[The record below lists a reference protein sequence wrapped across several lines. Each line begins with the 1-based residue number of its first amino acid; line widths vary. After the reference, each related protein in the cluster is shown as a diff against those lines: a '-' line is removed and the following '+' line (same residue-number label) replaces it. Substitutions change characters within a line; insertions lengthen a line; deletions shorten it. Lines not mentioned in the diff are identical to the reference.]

1 MATSMEQHRD
11 LIVDGDIAQALDM
24 CRRLLRTESNVKR
37 VQTAQ
42 LVLERLRSGG
52 TDDSSDDV
60 NALLRVLGNYVT
72 PTREL
77 TEEIL
82 PLLLFC
88 NHRVLLIY
96 HLPKLTYQSKECVQL
111 VVQAYLDLI
120 ITDRSLLVPVMGSL
134 AEIPLDI
141 SEKNTVVEITQSLL
155 DAAEEEDIPAVVQSL
170 LSMVTKSSAPK
181 ALGRLRIEC
190 NRIQSGTLSLTM
202 EVIGRYATVGSV
214 ALTALLRLIT
224 HVDSLTTFDI
234 VLLTLVMSK
243 SAENEVSVLIKRGGD
258 VKELAVRTTTV
269 VAQSGRL
276 HDRMMREAASMLIR
290 SEWAYLLPSF
300 IRFCSCLL
308 AVCFRAS
315 TQITLA
321 SKLIAT
327 SVNTMIILIETRS
340 NVQEEA
346 LILLLTIASQPKR
359 LLLLANTDSAKRTRS
374 ALCWNVA
381 EVIALRFSEL
391 ARRNAGALAS
401 SSHLFLDHLHG
412 IASASTESVIDEKY
426 PSQILDLL
434 CSTMAL
440 LTKKERGVYSLLMI
454 TIQKQ
459 LVTRVGASG
468 LSHDQ
473 QSFRCESGRSLQ
485 IRASAVEVK
494 QLMAVF
500 LTGHLLKNQVVVES
514 RDRKSLSNWMLRLLT
529 FANRDETLL
538 HVMRFVRDEMNR
550 SREVSALEQERALLT
565 SSISQVF
572 RKKGLCWTSRNHV
585 LQRIKEDNSIML
597 AFDDA
602 KNITAI
608 ISDGLATS
616 LAVDATEFVLKMR
629 FGVPPSAFGDMDHSE
644 RKAHMKLTEREYL
657 MKICLLQELF
667 HCYLDFTPSIEQSE
681 VVDAAFVLPSAIKRA
696 FSAEECES
704 VEPSAQNILIWN
716 LVCALEVA
724 VASTNFAAEQYSSML
739 AIPGPKR
746 DCLKQYSR
754 MAARLHI
761 CLKQRNL
768 LARILASQKK
778 SILTRLDGFNDALS
792 SRRAEAQKHELEWF
806 LVEASIA
813 EQLLNGQLRRVQGEA
828 PRASLFGLDF
838 RVICL
843 AFEGEQKHFM
853 EPTLSLPNE
862 LDLLQVFNRHLQSD
876 AMPFSDLDGT
886 SGSGRYK
893 KMLVS
898 RSEGRQTVKWVC
910 YRAVELSRMVS
921 IEEFD
926 RAANG
931 SFEAEST
938 EVSAVTRKLMAHS
951 LAYIYDSFIAILEE
965 CRVAT
970 ATGDS
975 SWSNKMM
982 ELLAAGASPD
992 DDLSRVNNPS
1002 GYSEVFFRFLARQ
1015 CLKLTDP
1022 TLASLVTDA
1031 LTLLVLNTRKSPLIS
1046 QLCLA
1051 MLHQTFPAA
1060 STSSHFE
1067 ASGGKFCRGLPLRSL
1082 PNAVVSP
1089 TKGHMC
1095 SLAKYRC
1102 TSMKWRHIA
1111 YLVVG
1116 SWAYSTSASAGSFLL
1131 ADYLEQ
1137 MRVLVDATAS
1147 RNDGRNRMDESE
1159 DESGEDK
1166 IEERRR
1172 QDELTVVVDG
1182 EHIVLKSLTNE
1193 SLPYFIEAIL
1203 LCAIASLYRVT
1214 PKKPAQALAN
1224 LNPFLDH
1231 CRAMHVFESTLR
1243 VFAQAEACGFNL
1255 PVKTNLL
1262 VLRGGSFATRSVKSI
1277 LTKCIAWRIE
1287 QSVRDDT
1294 GALGHL
1300 GVLFG
1305 AAQVMSMTMER
1316 VTSIFQERVMLKMQ
1330 RNGGSRRRG
1339 GWSNELLVK
1348 TYGKKY
1354 NTRRWISKT
1363 EAKLLP
1369 LFSHGIQELQ
1379 DFLQDRS
1386 DVNNIVLE
1394 AARVEWEST
1403 INIWGDYEH
1412 RDVMLS
1418 ADKLVSACRTLQ
1430 ATELTSTLLKDWRP
1444 CVLIDTEDDETDFDD
1459 DEDLADSQDVDEES
1473 LSEDEDDGFVVRSY
1487 ETTNRTPLLS
1497 GRKKPAVE
1505 LQDNGDLGFPT
1516 IFVDFKKQKKR
1527 HTRAKASL
1535 GS

>member
-1 MATSMEQHRD
+1 MATLMEQHRD
-11 LIVDGDIAQALDM
+11 LVVDGEIAQALDI
-24 CRRLLRTESNVKR
+24 CRRLLRTSSSVQCVK
-37 VQTAQ
+37 TAQ
-42 LVLERLRSGG
+42 MVLERLRSGG
-52 TDDSSDDV
+52 IDDSSDDV
-60 NALLRVLGNYVT
+60 NALLRLLGNYVT

-82 PLLLFC
+82 PLLFFC
-88 NHRVLLIY
+88 NHRVLLIH
-96 HLPKLTYQSKECVQL
+96 HLPKLTYQSKACVQL
-111 VVQAYLDLI
+111 VVQAYLELLV
-120 ITDRSLLVPVMGSL
+120 TDRSLLVPVLGSL
-134 AEIPLDI
+134 AEMPLDI
-141 SEKNTVVEITQSLL
+141 NEKNTVVEATQSLL
-155 DAAEEEDIPAVVQSL
+155 DAAEEGDIPAVVQSL

-190 NRIQSGTLSLTM
+190 NRIQCGTLSLTM

-224 HVDSLTTFDI
+224 HTDSLTTFDI

-243 SAENEVSVLIKRGGD
+243 SAENE
-258 VKELAVRTTTV
+258 LAVRTTTV
-269 VAQSGRL
+269 VAQSGKL
-276 HDRMMREAASMLIR
+276 HGRMMREAAAML
-290 SEWAYLLPSF
+290 A
-300 IRFCSCLL
+300 
-308 AVCFRAS
+308 
-315 TQITLA
+315 TLA
-321 SKLIAT
+321 LKLIAT
-327 SVNTMIILIETRS
+327 SVDSMIILIETRS
-340 NVQEEA
+340 SVQEEA
-346 LILLLTIASQPKR
+346 LVLLLTIASQPKR

-381 EVIALRFSEL
+381 EVIALRFVEL

-412 IASASTESVIDEKY
+412 IASASTESEIDEKY
-426 PSQILDLL
+426 PSHILDLL

-440 LTKKERGVYSLLMI
+440 LTKKERGIYSLLMI

-459 LVTRVGASG
+459 LVTRVGA
-468 LSHDQ
+468 HDQ
-473 QSFRCESGRSLQ
+473 QSFRFESGRSLQ
-485 IRASAVEVK
+485 IRANGVEVK

-514 RDRKSLSNWMLRLLT
+514 RDRKSLAIWMLRLLT

-550 SREVSALEQERALLT
+550 SREISALEQERALLT
-565 SSISQVF
+565 LGISQVF
-572 RKKGLCWTSRNHV
+572 QKRGLCWTPRNRV
-585 LQRIKEDNSIML
+585 LQRIKEDNSIIL

-602 KNITAI
+602 KNATAI
-608 ISDGLATS
+608 NSDGLATS

-629 FGVPPSAFGDMDHSE
+629 FGVPPSAFGDMDHSDRE
-644 RKAHMKLTEREYL
+644 AHMKLTEREYL
-657 MKICLLQELF
+657 MKICLLRELF
-667 HCYLDFTPSIEQSE
+667 HCYLDFAPPIEQSE
-681 VVDAAFVLPSAIKRA
+681 VIDAAFLLPSAYKQA
-696 FSAEECES
+696 FSAEACES
-704 VEPSAQNILIWN
+704 VEPSAQNSLIWN

-739 AIPGPKR
+739 AMLEPKR

-768 LARILASQKK
+768 LVGILASQKK

-792 SRRAEAQKHELEWF
+792 SQRVEAQKHELEWF
-806 LVEASIA
+806 LLEASIA
-813 EQLLNGQLRRVQGEA
+813 ERLLNGQLRRVQGEA

-843 AFEGEQKHFM
+843 VFEGERKHFM
-853 EPTLSLPNE
+853 EPTLLLPNE
-862 LDLLQVFNRHLQSD
+862 LDLLQAFNRHLQSD
-876 AMPFSDLDGT
+876 AISFSDLNGI
-886 SGSGRYK
+886 SGSGRNK
-893 KMLVS
+893 KLLVS
-898 RSEGRQTVKWVC
+898 RSEGRRAVKWLC
-910 YRAVELSRMVS
+910 YRALELSRMVS

-931 SFEAEST
+931 TFEANST
-938 EVSAVTRKLMAHS
+938 KVPAMTRKLMAQS

-965 CRVAT
+965 CRIAT
-970 ATGDS
+970 ATGES

-992 DDLSRVNNPS
+992 DDLSRADNPS

-1031 LTLLVLNTRKSPLIS
+1031 LTSLVLNTRKSPLIS

-1067 ASGGKFCRGLPLRSL
+1067 TSAGKFVRGLPLRSL

-1089 TKGHMC
+1089 IKGHMC

-1116 SWAYSTSASAGSFLL
+1116 SWAYSASASAGSFLL

-1137 MRVLVDATAS
+1137 MRVLVDAAAS
-1147 RNDGRNRMDESE
+1147 RDGGRNRKKRAPNLDESE
-1159 DESGEDK
+1159 DESGEDDF
-1166 IEERRR
+1166 EERRR
-1172 QDELTVVVDG
+1172 QDGLTVVVDG

-1193 SLPYFIEAIL
+1193 SLPYFIEAVL
-1203 LCAIASLYRVT
+1203 LCAIASLYRAT

-1255 PVKTNLL
+1255 PVKTNAL

-1277 LTKCIAWRIE
+1277 VTKCMAWRIE

-1300 GVLFG
+1300 SVLFG
-1305 AAQVMSMTMER
+1305 AAQVMSTTMEM

-1339 GWSNELLVK
+1339 GWSNELLAK

-1379 DFLQDRS
+1379 NFLQDQS
-1386 DVNNIVLE
+1386 EVNNIVLE
-1394 AARVEWEST
+1394 AARAEWEST
-1403 INIWGDYEH
+1403 TNIWGEYEH

-1430 ATELTSTLLKDWRP
+1430 ATELTSSLLKDWRP
-1444 CVLIDTEDDETDFDD
+1444 CVSVDTGDDETDLDD
-1459 DEDLADSQDVDEES
+1459 DEDLADNQDVDEES
-1473 LSEDEDDGFVVRSY
+1473 LSEDEDDEFVVRSY

-1505 LQDNGDLGFPT
+1505 LQDNEDLGFPT
-1516 IFVDFKKQKKR
+1516 IFVDFKKQKKT
-1527 HTRAKASL
+1527 HKS
-1535 GS
+1535 